1 MSPGNCAKPFR
12 PQAGRRYATGK
23 LAGPVRQTEFFMDR
37 NKQGDHMKIVT
48 LSVIAA
54 GVSLA
59 AALPPALAAEAYPAK
74 PIRLIV
80 PFPPGGS
87 NDIVGRLV
95 AADLSPLLGQQVVVD
110 NRGGAG
116 GIIGSEIAANSQPDG
131 YTLLIASVAF
141 AYNPSIYKS
150 RVRFNPEKSFVAVS
164 MIGTGPSALTVNP
177 KLPVK
182 STREFIDMA
191 KSKPG
196 ALNYATAGIGSFQ
209 HLSTELLKLQAKI
222 NITHIPFKG
231 GGPAMADV
239 IAGNTQITMGSLLQL
254 VPHIQGNRLRL
265 LAVGSAKRNN
275 AFPNTPTVAETVPG
289 YEANNWWGILAPAG
303 LSPAIIRTLESAVAK
318 VVNTPDMKKKFDSQ
332 GAEVAYRNSADYTT
346 FIRAETAKWSKV
358 VREAGIKA
366 D

>member
-1 MSPGNCAKPFR
+1 MNTRYLKP
-12 PQAGRRYATGK
+12 AVA
-23 LAGPVRQTEFFMDR
+23 A
-37 NKQGDHMKIVT
+37 
-48 LSVIAA
+48 VIAA
-54 GVSLA
+54 GLA
-59 AALPPALAAEAYPAK
+59 LPALAQAAEWAPTK
-74 PIRLIV
+74 PIRVIV

-95 AADLSPLLGQQVVVD
+95 ANDLSPLLGQQVVID

-131 YTLLIASVAF
+131 HTLLIASVAF

-150 RVRFNPEKSFVAVS
+150 MVRFDPEKSFTPIAL
-164 MIGTGPSALTVNP
+164 IGTGPSALTVHP
-177 KLPVK
+177 KMPAKTTKDL
-182 STREFIDMA
+182 IDMA
-191 KSKPG
+191 KAKPG
-196 ALNYATAGIGSFQ
+196 SLNYATAGIGSFQ
-209 HLSTELLKLQAKI
+209 HLSTEMFRLQAGV

-265 LAVGSAKRNN
+265 LAVGSAKRNG

-303 LSPAIIRTLESAVAK
+303 VTPAMVRTLEAAVAK
-318 VVNTPDMKKKFDSQ
+318 VVKTPDMQKKFDSQ
-332 GAEVAYRNSADYTT
+332 GAEVLYMNSATYGK
-346 FIRAETAKWSKV
+346 FIKAETTKWSKV
-358 VREAGIKA
+358 VRDAGIKA
-366 D
+366 E

>member
-1 MSPGNCAKPFR
+1 MKYLIKPV
-12 PQAGRRYATGK
+12 
-23 LAGPVRQTEFFMDR
+23 LAAMLTAALA
-37 NKQGDHMKIVT
+37 
-48 LSVIAA
+48 LSVAA
-54 GVSLA
+54 S
-59 AALPPALAAEAYPAK
+59 AAEWAPNK

-95 AADLSPLLGQQVVVD
+95 AAELSPLLGQQVVID

-116 GIIGSEIAANSQPDG
+116 GIIGSEIAANAQPDG
-131 YTLLIASVAF
+131 HTLLIASVAF

-150 RVRFNPEKSFVAVS
+150 MVRFNPEKSFTPIS

-177 KLPVK
+177 KMAVK
-182 STREFIDMA
+182 TTKDLLDLA

-196 ALNYATAGIGSFQ
+196 TLNYATAGIGSFQ
-209 HLSTELLKLQAKI
+209 HLSTEMLKLLAKI
-222 NITHIPFKG
+222 NIVHIPFKG

-265 LAVGSAKRNN
+265 LAVGSAKRNS

-303 LSPAIIRTLESAVAK
+303 VSPAIVKRLETAVAK
-318 VVNTPDMKKKFDSQ
+318 VVNTPDMQKKFDSQ
-332 GAEVAYRNSADYTT
+332 GAEVAYLNSAAYGK
-346 FIRAETAKWSKV
+346 FIKSETAKWSKV

-366 D
+366 E

>member
-1 MSPGNCAKPFR
+1 MKDLIKPV
-12 PQAGRRYATGK
+12 
-23 LAGPVRQTEFFMDR
+23 LASMLT
-37 NKQGDHMKIVT
+37 
-48 LSVIAA
+48 AA
-54 GVSLA
+54 LVLPLA
-59 AALPPALAAEAYPAK
+59 APAAEWAPNK

-95 AADLSPLLGQQVVVD
+95 AADLSPLLGQQVVID

-116 GIIGSEIAANSQPDG
+116 GIIGSEIAANAQPDG
-131 YTLLIASVAF
+131 HTLLIASVAF

-150 RVRFNPEKSFVAVS
+150 MVRFNPEKSFTPIS

-177 KLPVK
+177 KMAVK
-182 STREFIDMA
+182 TTKDLLDLA
-191 KSKPG
+191 KAKPG
-196 ALNYATAGIGSFQ
+196 TLNYATAGIGSFQ
-209 HLSTELLKLQAKI
+209 HLSTEMLKLLAKI
-222 NITHIPFKG
+222 NIVHIPFKG

-265 LAVGSAKRNN
+265 LAVGSAKRNS

-303 LSPAIIRTLESAVAK
+303 VSPAIVKRLETAVAK
-318 VVNTPDMKKKFDSQ
+318 VVNTPDMQKKFDSQ
-332 GAEVAYRNSADYTT
+332 GAEVAYLNSAAYGK
-346 FIRAETAKWSKV
+346 FIKAETAKWSKV

-366 D
+366 E

>member
-1 MSPGNCAKPFR
+1 MTHSLKPAV
-12 PQAGRRYATGK
+12 AG
-23 LAGPVRQTEFFMDR
+23 LV
-37 NKQGDHMKIVT
+37 
-48 LSVIAA
+48 AA
-54 GVSLA
+54 VL
-59 AALPPALAAEAYPAK
+59 LLPALAQAAEWAPTK
-74 PIRLIV
+74 PIRLVV

-131 YTLLIASVAF
+131 HTLLIASVAF

-150 RVRFNPEKSFVAVS
+150 LVKFDPEKSFKPIA

-177 KLPVK
+177 KMSVK
-182 STREFIDMA
+182 TTKELLDLA
-191 KSKPG
+191 KAKPG
-196 ALNYATAGIGSFQ
+196 TLNYATAGIGSFQ
-209 HLSTELLKLQAKI
+209 HLSTEMLKLLAKI

-254 VPHIQGNRLRL
+254 VPHIQSNRLRL
-265 LAVGSAKRNN
+265 LAVGSAKRNS

-303 LSPAIIRTLESAVAK
+303 VSPDVVRRLEAAVSK
-318 VVNTPDMKKKFDSQ
+318 VVNTPEMQKKFDSQ
-332 GAEVAYRNSADYTT
+332 GADAEYKNSAEYTK
-346 FIRAETAKWSKV
+346 FIKSETAKWSKV
-358 VREAGIKA
+358 VRDAGIKA
-366 D
+366 E

>member
-1 MSPGNCAKPFR
+1 MAK
-12 PQAGRRYATGK
+12 
-23 LAGPVRQTEFFMDR
+23 V
-37 NKQGDHMKIVT
+37 MKPA
-48 LSVIAA
+48 AA
-54 GVSLA
+54 GMIA
-59 AALPPALAAEAYPAK
+59 AALVLPVHALAQANWSPTK
-74 PIRLIV
+74 PVRVIV

-95 AADLSPLLGQQVVVD
+95 ANDLSPLLGQQVVID

-116 GIIGSEIAANSQPDG
+116 GIIGTEIAANAQPDG
-131 YTLLIASVAF
+131 HTLLIASVAF

-150 RVRFNPEKSFVAVS
+150 QVRFDPEKSFTPIAL
-164 MIGTGPSALTVNP
+164 IGSGPSALTVNP
-177 KLPVK
+177 KMAAKTTKELL
-182 STREFIDMA
+182 DMA
-191 KSKPG
+191 KAKPG

-265 LAVGSAKRNN
+265 LAVGSAKRNS
-275 AFPNTPTVAETVPG
+275 AFPDTPTVAETVPG

-303 LSPAIIRTLESAVAK
+303 VSPAIVRALETAVKK
-318 VVNTPDMKKKFDSQ
+318 VVDNPEMQKKFDTQ
-332 GAEVAYRNSADYTT
+332 GAEVSYMNSVTYGKY
-346 FIRAETAKWSKV
+346 IRAETAKWSKV
-358 VREAGIKA
+358 VRDAGIKA
-366 D
+366 E

>member
-1 MSPGNCAKPFR
+1 MRITLQSSVRCLMAALLALPVCAIAAETYPSK
-12 PQAGRRYATGK
+12 
-23 LAGPVRQTEFFMDR
+23 PVR
-37 NKQGDHMKIVT
+37 V
-48 LSVIAA
+48 
-54 GVSLA
+54 
-59 AALPPALAAEAYPAK
+59 
-74 PIRLIV
+74 IV

-95 AADLSPLLGQQVVVD
+95 ANDLSPLLGQQVVID

-116 GIIGSEIAANSQPDG
+116 GIIGTEIAANSQPDG
-131 YTLLIASVAF
+131 HTLLIASVAF

-150 RVRFNPEKSFVAVS
+150 QVRFDPEKSFTPIA

-177 KLPVK
+177 KMAVK
-182 STREFIDMA
+182 TAQDLIDMA
-191 KSKPG
+191 KAKPG
-196 ALNYATAGIGSFQ
+196 TLNYATAGIGSFQ

-222 NITHIPFKG
+222 NIVHIPFKG

-265 LAVGSAKRNN
+265 LAVGSAKRNG

-303 LSPAIIRTLESAVAK
+303 VPPVIVRKLEAAVKK
-318 VVNTPDMKKKFDSQ
+318 VVEVPEMQKKFDSQ
-332 GAEVAYRNSADYTT
+332 GAEVAYMNSAAYGK
-346 FIRAETAKWSKV
+346 FIKAETTKWSKV
-358 VREAGIKA
+358 VRDAGIKA
-366 D
+366 E

>member
-1 MSPGNCAKPFR
+1 MAKTLKPAAAGMIAAVLAL
-12 PQAGRRYATGK
+12 PVVAQAAEWTATK
-23 LAGPVRQTEFFMDR
+23 PVR
-37 NKQGDHMKIVT
+37 V
-48 LSVIAA
+48 
-54 GVSLA
+54 
-59 AALPPALAAEAYPAK
+59 
-74 PIRLIV
+74 IV

-95 AADLSPLLGQQVVVD
+95 ANDLGPLIGQQAVVD

-116 GIIGSEIAANSQPDG
+116 GIIGSEIAAGAQPDG
-131 YTLLIASVAF
+131 HTLLIASVAF

-150 RVRFNPEKSFVAVS
+150 KVRFDPEKSFTPIAL
-164 MIGTGPSALTVNP
+164 IGTGPSALTVNP
-177 KLPVK
+177 KMPAK
-182 STREFIDMA
+182 STKDLIDMA
-191 KSKPG
+191 KAKPG

-222 NITHIPFKG
+222 DITHIPFKG

-254 VPHIQGNRLRL
+254 VPHVQGNRLRL
-265 LAVGSAKRNN
+265 LAVGSAKRNS

-303 LSPAIIRTLESAVAK
+303 IAPAVVRALETAVKK
-318 VVNTPDMKKKFDSQ
+318 VVENPEMQKKFDSQ
-332 GAEVAYRNSADYTT
+332 GAEVAYMNSAAYGK

-358 VREAGIKA
+358 VRDAGIKA
-366 D
+366 E

>member
-1 MSPGNCAKPFR
+1 MKKILKPVL
-12 PQAGRRYATGK
+12 GS
-23 LAGPVRQTEFFMDR
+23 M
-37 NKQGDHMKIVT
+37 
-48 LSVIAA
+48 IAA
-54 GVSLA
+54 TLVLPAFAQA
-59 AALPPALAAEAYPAK
+59 ADWAPTK

-95 AADLSPLLGQQVVVD
+95 AADLSPLLGQQVIVD

-131 YTLLIASVAF
+131 HTLLIASVAF

-150 RVRFNPEKSFVAVS
+150 RVRFDPEKSFTPIAQ
-164 MIGTGPSALTVNP
+164 IGTGPSALTVNP
-177 KLPVK
+177 KMPAKTTKDL
-182 STREFIDMA
+182 IDMA
-191 KSKPG
+191 KAKPG
-196 ALNYATAGIGSFQ
+196 SLNYATAGIGSFQ
-209 HLSTELLKLQAKI
+209 HLSTEMLKLLAKI
-222 NITHIPFKG
+222 NIVHIPFKG

-265 LAVGSAKRNN
+265 LAVGSAKRNG

-289 YEANNWWGILAPAG
+289 YEANNWWGILAPTG
-303 LSPAIIRTLESAVAK
+303 VTPAMVKKLEAAVEK
-318 VVNTPDMKKKFDSQ
+318 VVSTPEMQKKFDSQ
-332 GAEVAYRNSADYTT
+332 GAEVAYKNSADYRK
-346 FIRAETAKWSKV
+346 FIKVETDKWSKV

-366 D
+366 E